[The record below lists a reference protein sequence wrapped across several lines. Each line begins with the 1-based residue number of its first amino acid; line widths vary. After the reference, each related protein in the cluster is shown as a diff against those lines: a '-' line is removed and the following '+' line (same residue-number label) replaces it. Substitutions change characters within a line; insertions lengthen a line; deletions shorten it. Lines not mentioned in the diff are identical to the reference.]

1 MIYLIL
7 FIIITSV
14 LLFMLFNS
22 INSQILIKNP
32 EKKKIKPART
42 DLTDIYKD
50 ISIQPYGCFSSLDE
64 KFFLKQINPYTNRID
79 SGIIISENK
88 ISDIHDLI
96 NQVMDNGFDEYAN
109 KMFNK
114 YSSNDKNIDIKEIA
128 TLGKLAGYNYLSIYK
143 LNENN
148 RGKIYLTYSPPMND
162 DLEFNYT
169 QEEYNKNVA
178 KPDLPDHTL
187 TPKLNNYTN
196 EKEKSVGKELSCGY
210 PCLPNGKPL
219 TFNEKGVTKQY
230 MCGSVAFPDIKTPP
244 RFSVYRITEQI

>member
-79 SGIIISENK
+79 
-88 ISDIHDLI
+88 
-96 NQVMDNGFDEYAN
+96 
-109 KMFNK
+109 
-114 YSSNDKNIDIKEIA
+114 
-128 TLGKLAGYNYLSIYK
+128 
-143 LNENN
+143 
-148 RGKIYLTYSPPMND
+148 
-162 DLEFNYT
+162 
-169 QEEYNKNVA
+169 
-178 KPDLPDHTL
+178 
-187 TPKLNNYTN
+187 
-196 EKEKSVGKELSCGY
+196 
-210 PCLPNGKPL
+210 
-219 TFNEKGVTKQY
+219 
-230 MCGSVAFPDIKTPP
+230 
-244 RFSVYRITEQI
+244 